1 MGLTRIKDGLGSLG
15 HRGGVRQQE
24 SPPVTVP
31 RSPSPDDEV
40 IPEPGVFDVRS
51 LLANGVDPYDSV
63 IAASSRVALGDRL
76 TIDAPFNPTPLRRA
90 MGKRGFSSRAQ
101 KLGEGHWRV
110 VFLHDGGIDW
120 ERRAEAET
128 LPEGA
133 MQWTEEDGIHLDVR
147 RLPPPEPLRV
157 ILRLVES
164 LGESGTIVV
173 HHDRD
178 PVFLAPEL
186 AERGWRIVRT
196 EAAPADLRLWLEPE
210 TR

>member
-1 MGLTRIKDGLGSLG
+1 
-15 HRGGVRQQE
+15 
-24 SPPVTVP
+24 VTDP
-31 RSPSPDDEV
+31 QTPSPDTGLV
-40 IPEPGVFDVRS
+40 PESGVFDVRS
-51 LLANGVDPYDSV
+51 LLASGVDPYDTV
-63 IAASSRVALGDRL
+63 ISASDQIAPGGHL

-90 MGKRGFSSRAQ
+90 MAARGFSSRAD

-110 VFLHDGGIDW
+110 VFLHDGAVGW
-120 ERRAEAET
+120 ESRAEAEI

-133 MQWTEEDGIHLDVR
+133 MQWAEPDGIHLDVR

-164 LGESGTIVV
+164 LGESGSVVV

-178 PVFLAPEL
+178 PVFLAAEL
-186 AERGWRIVRT
+186 AERGWWIART

-210 TR
+210 KR